1 MAPLNEYQTL
11 GAAPS
16 VSNEQW
22 KKLAL
27 KKMTSGYLLIINK
40 ERKFS
45 RFYKGNGDLENCS
58 FPIAKRLLKE
68 GYLEEVGPHITGT
81 LYQLSEAL
89 RDQLALSKISQTQM
103 GAIHVIEDD
112 DDLESEVDDME
123 YNVDEELTEEPIDGD
138 GEDGDLNSTVV

>member
-27 KKMTSGYLLIINK
+27 KKMTSGYLLIINTS
-40 ERKFS
+40 RKFS

-68 GYLEEVGPHITGT
+68 GCLEEVGPHVTGT
-81 LYQLSEAL
+81 LYQLSETL
-89 RDQLALSKISQTQM
+89 RDQLALSKITQTQM
-103 GAIHVIEDD
+103 GAVQVMDD
-112 DDLESEVDDME
+112 
-123 YNVDEELTEEPIDGD
+123 DEELESDVDEMEYDLDEELNDVSIDENN
-138 GEDGDLNSTVV
+138 EDRDLNSSVT